1 MNHAS
6 DDLKTQ
12 TFEILVLILT
22 KYMEM
27 LTTFQWLTSVNYGI
41 TIREQNLV
49 MKNLEI
55 VRGRAYL
62 PIHE

>member
-1 MNHAS
+1 M
-6 DDLKTQ
+6 
-12 TFEILVLILT
+12 LILT

-27 LTTFQWLTSVNYGI
+27 LTTFQWLTSANYGI

>member
-27 LTTFQWLTSVNYGI
+27 LTTFQWLTSANYGI

>member
-1 MNHAS
+1 M
-6 DDLKTQ
+6 
-12 TFEILVLILT
+12 LILT

-27 LTTFQWLTSVNYGI
+27 LTTFKWLTSVNYGI